1 MATAKFQPRLVPM
14 ADALKA
20 AMTKA
25 GLSPADVGK
34 AVGVAGQSV
43 SGWRHA
49 RAGISEGM
57 ARKLA
62 RLLKVDAALLV
73 RPGRHEPGRPAKVAP
88 GPARRALILHEA
100 AMSEPTTLPPAPPKP
115 TPVLG
120 MEALSDG
127 TAHVWCKATLPH
139 QQAAALF
146 RLLMD
151 FGLMTSSSDGDSGP

>member
-25 GLSPADVGK
+25 GLGPGEVGK
-34 AVGVAGQSV
+34 AVGVTGQSV
-43 SGWRHA
+43 SGWRNA
-49 RAGISEGM
+49 RAGISPDT

-62 RLLKVDAALLV
+62 RLLKVDAKLLA
-73 RPGRHEPGRPAKVAP
+73 RPGRHKPSRPAKVAP

-100 AMSEPTTLPPAPPKP
+100 AMSEPTTLPAPPKP